1 MILTTLTPASN
12 FDVFCRSLVMVSVAE
27 LFDKTWFMGLILAL
41 RHDKFTVFCGSFTA
55 LFLHCIIAAGL
66 GAAAAW
72 AVPQSYLSWAAF
84 SLFVVFTLLYAK
96 EFINADPDGDVIAAG
111 REEAEGET
119 ASLLAEADT
128 PAESQMNTHSAASP
142 NTSHEGSTLRKSSYN
157 TAELAKQEE
166 PKKITFSSTKPAA
179 IFVKSCVA
187 VFIAEWGD
195 RTQIAMVGQHASL
208 PLAPVFSG
216 SVVAFIMLTASAVLV
231 ASLVE
236 QMRLSERL
244 VNGASALCF
253 ATFAVLA
260 LRDIITSQP

>member
-72 AVPQSYLSWAAF
+72 AVPQIFLSWAAF

-111 REEAEGET
+111 REEAEEET
-119 ASLLAEADT
+119 ASLLVEAGK
-128 PAESQMNTHSAASP
+128 PAEGRVHKQGTVPLEKHRES
-142 NTSHEGSTLRKSSYN
+142 STLETWSLYN
-157 TAELAKQEE
+157 TVQPSTKRTQGN
-166 PKKITFSSTKPAA
+166 ITKPAA
-179 IFVKSCVA
+179 IFMKSCVA

-208 PLAPVFSG
+208 PLIPVFSG
-216 SVVAFIMLTASAVLV
+216 SVVAFFLLTASAVLL

-236 QMRLSERL
+236 HMRLSERL

-253 ATFAVLA
+253 ATFAALA
-260 LRDIITSQP
+260 LRDCIKGQS